1 MKKQLM
7 ILKGPSGCGKSTVC
21 NILNKYIDDY
31 DGCITLGNIDIK
43 DLNIETIRNNII
55 YINQEENITSGTI
68 KENIVLGKEV
78 SENDFQRICKLCK
91 IDEIVKKRPLRYN
104 TFISPDEKNISGG
117 EKQRIILARALLNNF
132 NVLLLDEAL
141 SEVDLELELNII
153 NNIKKYFK
161 NKTILYIS
169 HKKYPKI
176 FDKVV
181 TLERKLCHT

>member
-1 MKKQLM
+1 MK
-7 ILKGPSGCGKSTVC
+7 
-21 NILNKYIDDY
+21 
-31 DGCITLGNIDIK
+31 
-43 DLNIETIRNNII
+43 TIFNVFVN
-55 YINQEENITSGTI
+55 Y
-68 KENIVLGKEV
+68 V
-78 SENDFQRICKLCK
+78 
-91 IDEIVKKRPLRYN
+91 RPLRYN

>member
-1 MKKQLM
+1 M
-7 ILKGPSGCGKSTVC
+7 
-21 NILNKYIDDY
+21 
-31 DGCITLGNIDIK
+31 
-43 DLNIETIRNNII
+43 
-55 YINQEENITSGTI
+55 
-68 KENIVLGKEV
+68 
-78 SENDFQRICKLCK
+78 
-91 IDEIVKKRPLRYN
+91 
-104 TFISPDEKNISGG
+104 
-117 EKQRIILARALLNNF
+117 
-132 NVLLLDEAL
+132 LDEAL